1 MPATTPLFGMN
12 KVALVMA
19 RLIVDDQSRGL
30 RWFIVPICD
39 EHEMHTGITSKRLP
53 TRSGTAPLDFS
64 ITSFRSSVYQTQP
77 SLDPVSRPLTPP

>member
-1 MPATTPLFGMN
+1 MN

-64 ITSFRSSVYQTQP
+64 ITFFHSVRLPDSALLGSGFETP
-77 SLDPVSRPLTPP
+77 SHPLDAW